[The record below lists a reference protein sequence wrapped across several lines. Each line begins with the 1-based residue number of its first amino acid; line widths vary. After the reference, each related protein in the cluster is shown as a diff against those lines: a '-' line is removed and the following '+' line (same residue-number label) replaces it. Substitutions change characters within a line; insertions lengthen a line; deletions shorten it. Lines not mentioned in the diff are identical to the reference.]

1 MTNLRAII
9 IYASFL
15 ILIGV
20 GICRDLIQRV
30 IDEGL
35 FNKRPPND
43 GFKTKYQQRV
53 KNKRVNLRLLKATVA
68 LTCLP
73 TFVFGGRESLSSD
86 LNAYVDKVGYLQTGR
101 LTESLK
107 NRVKSDLATYPRNEG
122 ISTLKLA
129 VVDTGASAICMKS
142 KTSMIPGSYEELSK
156 PIALGGISSGLEIIG
171 KGKAAFE
178 LISSRGKKIRV
189 VRYAFCAP
197 GLPVDLV
204 PPQRLMRTSEDG
216 WFKINGEGA
225 GLEFKDGEKVNV
237 PYDPLTSLPMIYYFN
252 DIDAAVIKLET
263 SLHSCVTNE
272 TDQNLSR
279 ACKEMLR

>member
-1 MTNLRAII
+1 MIPIGFSRNIFNWLFTGLMGILIGTSIGASMMGQGEGVLLNSTLSINCFLIYISSFNYSKGLTTISSQFTSFSLMTNLRAII

-86 LNAYVDKVGYLQTGR
+86 LNAYVGKVGYLQTGR

-178 LISSRGKKIRV
+178 LISLRGKKIRV
-189 VRYAFCAP
+189 VRDCLLY
-197 GLPVDLV
+197 
-204 PPQRLMRTSEDG
+204 TS
-216 WFKINGEGA
+216 
-225 GLEFKDGEKVNV
+225 
-237 PYDPLTSLPMIYYFN
+237 
-252 DIDAAVIKLET
+252 DAADE
-263 SLHSCVTNE
+263 
-272 TDQNLSR
+272 
-279 ACKEMLR
+279 